1 MPDPLINPKARIL
14 VIDDEADIRE
24 SLETLLSLEGYQV
37 ALAPNADEGER
48 ALRDHGA
55 DLILLDLMMPGRSG
69 LELLP
74 ALRALD
80 PLIPVFLLTAYGS
93 IETAVQALKSGAS
106 DYFTKPWDNHKL
118 LLEIDRAITQRRLQD
133 QVDELRRALKERY
146 SFSNLVGKSER
157 MLKLIELLHQV
168 TPSRAA
174 VLLTGEPGAGK
185 EFVAKAIHAE
195 SPRAAGPLVSVT
207 TSAMT
212 PDLIDEALFGP
223 SSRAAA
229 AHSGTLFLDE
239 IAALHLESQAKLLTL
254 IQDRRLPSGLPVD
267 VRLLAAT
274 TQDLRRLLAESRF
287 REDLFYKL
295 SVITLPLPALR
306 ERREDIPALAD
317 AFADLYAREHA
328 KPPLSFDPEALRI
341 LIDHSWPGNV
351 GELENVVERAVILA
365 TGPLLT
371 ADLLPEHL
379 LHAGGVWTRTDPGA
393 EVPPDASLHER
404 VIDFERRIIL
414 EALDRLNGSQT
425 EAAELL
431 KVPLSTLNQK
441 IKRLQIEIKRR

>member
-1 MPDPLINPKARIL
+1 MPDPFISPKARIL
-14 VIDDEADIRE
+14 IIDDEADIRE
-24 SLETLLSLEGYQV
+24 SLETLLSLEGFQV

-69 LELLP
+69 IELLP

-80 PLIPVFLLTAYGS
+80 PLVPVFLLTAYGS

-118 LLEIDRAITQRRLQD
+118 LLEIDRAIAQRRLQD
-133 QVDELRRALKERY
+133 QLDELRRALKERY

-174 VLLTGEPGAGK
+174 VLLTGEPGTGK

-195 SPRAAGPLVSVT
+195 SPRASGPFVSVT

-212 PDLIDEALFGP
+212 PDLIDDALFGA

-239 IAALHLESQAKLLTL
+239 VAALNLESQAKLLSL
-254 IQDRRLPSGLPVD
+254 IQDRRLPSGLAAD

-295 SVITLPLPALR
+295 SVITVPLPALR

-317 AFADLYAREHA
+317 AFAGLYAREHA
-328 KPPLSFDPEALRI
+328 KPPLAFDPEALRI

-379 LHAGGVWTRTDPGA
+379 LHAGGVWTRTDPAA